1 MIWNEARECMSRD
14 ELAVLQGRRLV
25 ELVKYMYDNAG
36 YYMKKMRK
44 IGLEPGDIREIG
56 DLPKLPFTTREDL
69 IEAYPAGLLVMSNSR
84 IVHYYGSDH
93 NTGFAG
99 RETLAGYTQHDMD
112 IWKECMAR
120 SISMAGLGE
129 EDVIQVGCSY
139 GVFGDG
145 IGVHGGAQEVGAT
158 VIPASDYKP
167 AMLGALMRRL
177 RVTGIVSPYS
187 YLMRVAKFVEKRGMK
202 NMLRLKAA
210 VCGGGSGTESVQKRI
225 QDRLGIKVYDIFG
238 LDELTGLGVACE
250 CACQNG
256 LHIQEDYFLAEVV
269 DAHKLLVLPGGV
281 RGELVFTT
289 LQKEGIPL
297 IRYRTMSHTKINY
310 EKCECGRTMAR
321 MDKVFYG
328 ENDVLQIRGNDVP
341 VSQIDAAL
349 SAVQDREASYI
360 LYVRKE
366 HNYDVVDVYIV
377 CAEKNGAAVRGED
390 RRRAVADAV
399 AAVIGTQPVV
409 YYARIAKSGALCGT
423 HGEVFRDDFG
433 EEYRKDAIEKRVT
446 IVDERKYRQD

>member
-1 MIWNEARECMSRD
+1 M
-14 ELAVLQGRRLV
+14 
-25 ELVKYMYDNAG
+25 
-36 YYMKKMRK
+36 
-44 IGLEPGDIREIG
+44 
-56 DLPKLPFTTREDL
+56 
-69 IEAYPAGLLVMSNSR
+69 
-84 IVHYYGSDH
+84 
-93 NTGFAG
+93 
-99 RETLAGYTQHDMD
+99 
-112 IWKECMAR
+112 
-120 SISMAGLGE
+120 
-129 EDVIQVGCSY
+129 
-139 GVFGDG
+139 
-145 IGVHGGAQEVGAT
+145 
-158 VIPASDYKP
+158 
-167 AMLGALMRRL
+167 
-177 RVTGIVSPYS
+177 
-187 YLMRVAKFVEKRGMK
+187 
-202 NMLRLKAA
+202 
-210 VCGGGSGTESVQKRI
+210 
-225 QDRLGIKVYDIFG
+225 
-238 LDELTGLGVACE
+238 
-250 CACQNG
+250 
-256 LHIQEDYFLAEVV
+256 
-269 DAHKLLVLPGGV
+269 DAHKLLVLTGGV

-328 ENDVLQIRGNDVP
+328 ENDVLQVRGNDVP

-377 CAEKNGAAVRGED
+377 CAEKNGAAARGED